1 MNKTALQIYE
11 ERTPEDALLEILGNT
26 TIAITNVAPYE
37 VCSTGDMVFALNQ
50 KALDH
55 ALSNGASLI
64 VVPKKITLP
73 DLSVN
78 KEIAIIL
85 SANIGVSHARLKQ
98 KYADHDYS
106 LTGWEAIHSSAIIH
120 DSVQLP
126 TGIRIGPNV
135 VIEKDVRLGTNCVMM
150 ANAVVQHGA
159 VIGDNTIIHTGTTIG
174 WNCEIGQD
182 CIILSNSVIGGE
194 GFGYSQD
201 QHFNHHHI
209 PHTGNV
215 IIGDRVQV
223 GCNCT
228 FDRGTYLSTTIGDGC
243 IFDNQCHVAH
253 NVKIG
258 ENCILVAGFVCG
270 GSSIIGNRVVASG
283 GTMIKDHVTICDNTY
298 LVHRAG
304 VIKDI
309 KTPGVY
315 AGAPV
320 LPMKEYVKSNAIY
333 RELGDLRKMVLDLKK
348 EIKSLTKETEKLSDP
363 NNSKTSEQNN
373 NGTVKSK

>member
-11 ERTPEDALLEILGNT
+11 ESIPEDALLEIKGNT
-26 TIAITNVAPYE
+26 TVAITNVAPYE
-37 VCSTGDMVFALNQ
+37 SGTKGDMVFALNQ
-50 KALDH
+50 EALDQ
-55 ALSNGASLI
+55 ALENGASLI
-64 VVPKKITLP
+64 VIPKKIPTPKLSQKN
-73 DLSVN
+73 DL
-78 KEIAIIL
+78 AIIS

-98 KYADHDYS
+98 KYANHDYS
-106 LTGWEAIHSSAIIH
+106 LTGWEAIHSSVIIH
-120 DSVQLP
+120 ESVVLP
-126 TGIRIGPNV
+126 TTVRIGPNV
-135 VIEKDVRLGTNCVMM
+135 VIEKGVRIGENCVLM
-150 ANAVVQHGA
+150 ANVVIEHGA

-174 WNCEIGQD
+174 WNCEIGKE

-253 NVKIG
+253 NAQIG
-258 ENCILVAGFVCG
+258 ENCILVAGFFCG
-270 GSSIIGNRVVASG
+270 GSTTLGNRVVASG
-283 GTMIKDHVTICDNTY
+283 GTMIKDHVSICDNTY

-309 KTPGVY
+309 KEPGVY

-320 LPMKEYVKSNAIY
+320 LPMKDYVKSNAIY

-348 EIKSLTKETEKLSDP
+348 ELKILKEK
-363 NNSKTSEQNN
+363 
-373 NGTVKSK
+373 

>member
-11 ERTPEDALLEILGNT
+11 ERSPVDALLEIQGNET
-26 TIAITNVAPYE
+26 VVIMNVAPYE
-37 VCSTGDMVFALNQ
+37 VCTAGDMVFALNQ

-55 ALSNGASLI
+55 ALANGASLI
-64 VVPKKITLP
+64 VVPKNLKLP
-73 DLSVN
+73 DLSTTQD
-78 KEIAIIL
+78 IAIIL

-106 LTGWEAIHSSAIIH
+106 LTGWEMIHPSAIIH
-120 DSVQLP
+120 ESVILP
-126 TGIRIGPNV
+126 ATIRIGPNV
-135 VIEKDVRLGTNCVMM
+135 VIEKGVRIGENCILM
-150 ANAVVQHGA
+150 ANVVIEHDAVV
-159 VIGDNTIIHTGTTIG
+159 GDNTIIHTGTTIG
-174 WNCEIGQD
+174 WNCEIGKE

-215 IIGDRVQV
+215 ILGDRVQV

-228 FDRGTYLSTTIGDGC
+228 FDRGTYLSTTIGNGC

-253 NVKIG
+253 NVQIG

-283 GTMIKDHVTICDNTY
+283 GTMIKDHVSICDNTY

-309 KTPGVY
+309 KEPGVY

-320 LPMKEYVKSNAIY
+320 LPMKDYVKSNAIY

-348 EIKSLTKETEKLSDP
+348 ELKILKNE
-363 NNSKTSEQNN
+363 
-373 NGTVKSK
+373 